1 MPIAPSAV
9 VRGSKSSSTF
19 ALVTALSLLVG
30 APAALAAPAPTPLP
44 AKGVSVVD
52 AVAKV
57 TVIPEDRADVA
68 VSVTPG
74 SGLPTPT
81 LRTENGRVI
90 VDGGLDQRIRSC
102 RGGPNGLKGVMVTG
116 IGLVAPKAMPQI
128 TIRTPRS
135 VDLSVGGAVVTAVG
149 RSDGGTMRFRGCGD
163 AKVDAANGPLSLTL
177 DGSGD
182 VDVVEV
188 RGAVNARLDGS
199 GDVRI
204 GPTGA
209 AALALNGSGDLAVA
223 KVTGGLDARLDG
235 SGDLWVGALD
245 AASARLALDGSGD
258 LTVDAGRAGVLAVSL
273 DGSGDVRFGGRAGSV
288 TADLDG
294 SGDIVVDAA
303 DHVGVTRKAGS
314 GDIQIGG

>member
-1 MPIAPSAV
+1 MPFARSAV
-9 VRGSKSSSTF
+9 ARGPKSFSTF
-19 ALVTALSLLVG
+19 ALLATALAVVAG
-30 APAALAAPAPTPLP
+30 APAALAAPGPLP

-57 TVIPEDRADVA
+57 TVISEDRADVV

-74 SGLPTPT
+74 VGLPTPT
-81 LRTENGRVI
+81 VRTENGRVI
-90 VDGGLDQRIRSC
+90 VDGGLDRRIRSC
-102 RGGPNGLKGVMVTG
+102 RGGAQGLKGVLVTG
-116 IGLVAPKAMPQI
+116 TGLVAPSAMPKI
-128 TIRTPRS
+128 TIRTPRT
-135 VDLSVGGAVVTAVG
+135 VDLSVGGAVITAVG
-149 RSDGGTMRFRGCGD
+149 RSDGGTMRFQGCGD
-163 AKVDAANGPLSLTL
+163 AMVDAANGPLSLTL
-177 DGSGD
+177 EGSGD
-182 VDVVEV
+182 IDVVEV

-199 GDVRI
+199 GDIRI

-209 AALALNGSGDLAVA
+209 AALALNGSGDLTVA

-235 SGDLWVGALD
+235 SGDLRVGTLD
-245 AASARLALDGSGD
+245 AASARMALDGSGD

-273 DGSGDVRFGGRAGSV
+273 DGSGDVRFGGRAGTV

-294 SGDIVVDAA
+294 SGDIIVDAA